1 MLEEVSPAIGLN
13 RAPAV
18 AFALSRCQTGAPV
31 MFVVPAPTLR
41 EMARP
46 SLYGAGAFQQLLLV
60 TTRTE
65 ADALWAIEQAL
76 LSGAL
81 GGVIGAVERATL
93 TQSRRVDFAARDGG
107 TPAFLLRT
115 SGSGLS
121 AARRRWRV
129 AALPSAGNRHDQIAP
144 GRPRLFA
151 ELWRRRDGSPG
162 HWHLDCDDATGRFLV
177 AGRLG
182 FDGVDTAARQAA

>member
-1 MLEEVSPAIGLN
+1 MLEEVAAAISLN
-13 RAPAV
+13 RAPAL
-18 AFALSRCQTGAPV
+18 AFALSRCPVGAPV
-31 MFVVPAPTLR
+31 MFIVPATTLR

-46 SLYGAGAFQQLLLV
+46 SLYGMAAYPPLLLV

-81 GGVIGAVERATL
+81 GGVIGAVDRATL

-121 AARRRWRV
+121 AARRRWRIS
-129 AALPSAGNRHDQIAP
+129 AMPSARNLNDQVAP
-144 GRPRLFA
+144 GQSRLFA

-162 HWHLDCDDATGRFLV
+162 HWRLDCDDATGRFLV

-182 FDGVDTAARQAA
+182 PDGLDAPARQAA